1 LQWAAVEQADRR
13 VVVHQV
19 ALTEKAKQ
27 VIQVEKAVTLD
38 QTHTRVQ
45 AEVAEEPL

>member
-1 LQWAAVEQADRR
+1 VAAER
-13 VVVHQV
+13 VARQVAVPRV

>member
-1 LQWAAVEQADRR
+1 VAVER
-13 VVVHQV
+13 VVVQVAVHQV

-38 QTHTRVQ
+38 QTHIQ
-45 AEVAEEPL
+45 DLAEVAEVPH